1 MNRGL
6 TRRPYTTWHVVDGE
20 ERSGPP
26 SNVRGDLTD
35 VSGDLSDVS
44 GDLTGVYGNLS
55 GLRGDLSGVYGNL
68 SGLRGDLSGV
78 RGDLGTCDI
87 TAGDRARGVD
97 VSELIA
103 DDRMAKA

>member
-26 SNVRGDLTD
+26 SNVRGDL
-35 VSGDLSDVS
+35 SDVS
-44 GDLTGVYGNLS
+44 GDLT
-55 GLRGDLSGVYGNL
+55 GVYGNL

>member
-1 MNRGL
+1 MKRNL
-6 TRRPYTTWHVVDGE
+6 TRMLGPTWHMVDGE
-20 ERSGPP
+20 RRAGPP
-26 SNVRGDLTD
+26 PD